1 MAEYTHLLVET
12 TPEGVRTLTL
22 NRPDRLN
29 AFNDAMA
36 EEVPIALAEASRD
49 DEARVVVITGAGRGF
64 CAGLD
69 LSPENIGLNSDEMGR
84 RGRTGERSRHNR
96 LDDLGWVGR
105 QALALVNC
113 DKPVIAAINGPA
125 AGAGLSLALG
135 ADIRLMSDAAFV
147 TTGYVRRGLSP
158 DGGQSYFLP
167 RLVGLS
173 RAADLILTARDVK
186 ADEAERIGLVSRVF
200 PAEGFREAVADY
212 AAKLAAGPP
221 IAQTLTKRLLVSSLE
236 HDLPTQLRMELTSI
250 GKCFGTEDTREA
262 MRAFNERR
270 TPNFTGRY

>member
-1 MAEYTHLLVET
+1 MAEYTHLLIET
-12 TPEGVRTLTL
+12 TPGGVRTLTL
-22 NRPDRLN
+22 NRPERLN
-29 AFNDAMA
+29 AFNDTLA
-36 EEVPIALAEASRD
+36 EELPVALAESSRD
-49 DEARVVVITGAGRGF
+49 DEARVIVITGAGRGF

-69 LSPENIGLNSDEMGR
+69 LSPENIGLDTEGIGR
-84 RGRTGERSRHNR
+84 RRASERSRHDR

-125 AGAGLSLALG
+125 AGAGLALALG
-135 ADIRLMSDAAFV
+135 ADIRVMSDGAFV

-158 DGGQSYFLP
+158 DGGLSYFLP

-173 RAADLILTARDVK
+173 RATELILTARDLK
-186 ADEAERIGLVSRVF
+186 AEEAERIGLVSLVF
-200 PAEGFREAVADY
+200 PAEGFREAVAGY
-212 AAKLAAGPP
+212 AAKLAAGAP
-221 IAQTLTKRLLVSSLE
+221 IAQTLAKRLLVSSLG

-270 TPNFTGRY
+270 TPQFTGRY